1 MVYHGN
7 EISEANL
14 FLSILFAV
22 SRLENVMKMKLFDF
36 AILDDFYFA
45 LPNANFNAKVQ
56 ALYSPVKISNQIK
69 MTNEMF
75 EEEIERFRKQ
85 QIDDLATYSERLE
98 ELTVSVVFYNTQF
111 DVGRLVENSIEI
123 RKLSKAITDF
133 GELGKVL
140 NKRQK
145 LFELPVI
152 DLLPIEELISS
163 SGAFKDLWCTAADFH
178 KFMDILLE
186 NTLTNVSVKNV
197 HEEME
202 RFRGSLKKSVKS
214 FREQEKV
221 QEVAQHFL
229 DKVKSFYAT
238 VDCLILVKNP
248 IWNINHWQEVWI

>member
-1 MVYHGN
+1 M
-7 EISEANL
+7 
-14 FLSILFAV
+14 

-69 MTNEMF
+69 ITNEMF

-98 ELTVSVVFYNTQF
+98 ELTVGVVYYNTQF
-111 DVGRLVENSIEI
+111 DVGKLVENSIEI
-123 RKLSKAITDF
+123 RKLWKAINEF
-133 GELGKVL
+133 CELGELL

-152 DLLPIEELISS
+152 DLEPILELVNS
-163 SGAFKDLWCTAADFH
+163 SGAFKDLWCTAADFY

-197 HEEME
+197 HEEMD
-202 RFRGSLKKSVKS
+202 RFKGNLKMSVKS
-214 FREQEKV
+214 FREQEKI

-229 DKVKSFYAT
+229 NKVRDFYAT

-248 IWNINHWQEVWI
+248 IWNINHWQEV